1 MDPILIIILAGIG
14 LLAGPKLIKVGLAT
28 IIDKANKKK
37 RDNLTHNM
45 LKKEYKEKKQQEKLR
60 QRLIKKGIDPNKAI
74 KEDMDRF
81 HYISFTGVK
90 SKKKVLVNVREDVS
104 FNEKE
109 DVLLK
114 GRMHI
119 VDINGKRTVQDIYL
133 FQPRMFSSEGT
144 FIGPKL
150 DKDGKLSDKFTYIC
164 REKET
169 GEILKGYIPK
179 REIFT
184 GMCFDFIPEDTHSFI
199 DRNPNFS
206 DFSDEDR
213 RQAEKLETFIWID
226 IPRDE
231 KGQYIPVNLKDPI
244 QKAEFEKYKK
254 AHLGN
259 KKTPKEYFRDQLNIA
274 KASFYRY
281 LNEHRPDY
289 AVAPSRENTNE
300 STNEPI
306 KVESS
311 KKSEYSINDF
321 YKRFDYYIQSPF
333 GERYNDYNGEYDYT
347 SEPHHH
353 HGRR

>member
-14 LLAGPKLIKVGLAT
+14 LLAGPKLIKVGLAN

-150 DKDGKLSDKFTYIC
+150 DKNGRLSDKFTYLC
-164 REKET
+164 REKN

-184 GMCFDFIPEDTHSFI
+184 GMRFDFMPEDTHSFI

-311 KKSEYSINDF
+311 KKAEYSINDF

>member
-14 LLAGPKLIKVGLAT
+14 LVAGPKLIKMG
-28 IIDKANKKK
+28 IANLINKRVNDK
-37 RDNLTHNM
+37 RDNLTHDM
-45 LKKEYKEKKQQEKLR
+45 LKKEYKEKKQQEKYR
-60 QRLIKKGIDPNKAI
+60 ERLIKKGIDPNKAI

-81 HYISFTGVK
+81 HHLSFTGIK
-90 SKKKVLVNVREDVS
+90 SKKKVLVNVREDAS
-104 FNEKE
+104 FNEEE

-114 GRMHI
+114 GRLHI

-133 FQPRMFSSEGT
+133 YQPRMFSSEGVLL
-144 FIGPKL
+144 GPKL
-150 DKDGKLSDKFTYIC
+150 DKTGKLSDKYTYLC
-164 REKET
+164 RQND
-169 GEILKGYIPK
+169 GEILTGYLPK

-184 GMCFDFIPEDTHSFI
+184 GMRFDFMPDDTHSFI
-199 DRNPNFS
+199 ERNPNFS

-213 RQAEKLETFIWID
+213 RQAEKLETFIHID

-231 KGQYIPVNLKDPI
+231 RGQYIPVDLKDPA
-244 QKAEFEKYKK
+244 QREAFEKYKR

-289 AVAPSRENTNE
+289 AVAPRTTEKKDT
-300 STNEPI
+300 TEPL

-311 KKSEYSINDF
+311 KKAENSINDF

-333 GERYNDYNGEYDYT
+333 GERYNDYNGEYGYH
-347 SEPHHH
+347 SGPHH